1 MDQGTIQNI
10 LNMGLPLLLIV
21 VFFLVLIIPQRRR
34 DKKMKE
40 MLNNIRNGDK
50 IKTIGGIFG
59 TVVKR
64 SEETVVIEL
73 IPSKTR
79 MMIARSAVASV
90 EKKADVM
97 DDEDDDKALE
107 EATDHKSEE

>member
-1 MDQGTIQNI
+1 MQNI

-40 MLNNIRNGDK
+40 MLSNIRNGDK

-64 SEETVVIEL
+64 SEDTVVIEL

-90 EKKADVM
+90 EKKADVL
-97 DDEDDDKALE
+97 DDDDDKALE
-107 EATDHKSEE
+107 EATDDKSEE